1 MSDASLFSHFYAY
14 WKCVIFSNI
23 VYEAIVVAAY
33 MMLLIESFAATT
45 YGAPDQD
52 ALWRKDKQKLPL
64 PVSFECRLIIVS

>member
-1 MSDASLFSHFYAY
+1 
-14 WKCVIFSNI
+14 
-23 VYEAIVVAAY
+23 
-33 MMLLIESFAATT
+33 MLLIESFAATT